1 MPLRPSSHQVS
12 LCIQQCWGM
21 AAFMNWRGGLKT
33 AQGIFWFAVGGLI
46 GWPFSMALSIPFLFE
61 EIVFATLS
69 NKDAI
74 IDVVMRFLRG
84 IVAALLV
91 LVSEV
96 RSPYEHDC

>member
-1 MPLRPSSHQVS
+1 
-12 LCIQQCWGM
+12 
-21 AAFMNWRGGLKT
+21 
-33 AQGIFWFAVGGLI
+33 
-46 GWPFSMALSIPFLFE
+46 MALSAPFLFE
-61 EIVFATLS
+61 EIVFAMLS

-96 RSPYEHDC
+96 RYSY